1 LIRIE
6 LILYLKQP
14 PSATNVVRFV
24 EPPASTSSVDM
35 SIHSSKGI
43 KELSP
48 EDKLKIANL
57 IKELAR

>member
-1 LIRIE
+1 
-6 LILYLKQP
+6 LYFTQVS
-14 PSATNVVRFV
+14 SATNVVRFADQ
-24 EPPASTSSVDM
+24 PAPTTSADM

>member
-1 LIRIE
+1 MQIYRV
-6 LILYLKQP
+6 LYFIQV

-24 EPPASTSSVDM
+24 EQPAPTSSVDM
-35 SIHSSKGI
+35 SIQSSKGI
-43 KELSP
+43 KELSA

>member
-1 LIRIE
+1 M
-6 LILYLKQP
+6 
-14 PSATNVVRFV
+14 PSATHVVRFV
-24 EPPASTSSVDM
+24 DQPSSAASVDM
-35 SIHSSKGI
+35 SIQSSKGI